1 MADNTQKIQDDAC
14 SRTGKKLS
22 TGSRFCLEKTNKRRH
37 DSFRKI
43 RSRLREE
50 GLQHIAEDLSFTSF
64 TTLDPDRF
72 FGGMRTP
79 SRPTP
84 DMYDYAT
91 RRPCCSSESV
101 EKIYQSSFVF
111 YIQAPRVTTY
121 NGECTR
127 KSPNGC
133 TRGHRS
139 TEVNVQRERVRKHT
153 RTGTNY
159 VRRPKTCERL
169 LRNLSVRF
177 VNKEQEGRQKRMLG
191 RYL

>member
-1 MADNTQKIQDDAC
+1 MLTHRKKVQCPQGPDLASTKPTRDD
-14 SRTGKKLS
+14 TKVI
-22 TGSRFCLEKTNKRRH
+22 H

-91 RRPCCSSESV
+91 RRRYITLLTPQKGPAASLSLWKRTISLHSC
-101 EKIYQSSFVF
+101 F
-111 YIQAPRVTTY
+111 IQAPRVTTY

-133 TRGHRS
+133 TSGHRS
-139 TEVNVQRERVRKHT
+139 TEMNVQRER
-153 RTGTNY
+153 GTQTHQD
-159 VRRPKTCERL
+159 RDK
-169 LRNLSVRF
+169 LRSEARDL
-177 VNKEQEGRQKRMLG
+177 
-191 RYL
+191 

>member
-1 MADNTQKIQDDAC
+1 MLTH
-14 SRTGKKLS
+14 RKKAQCPQSPDLAS
-22 TGSRFCLEKTNKRRH
+22 TKPTRDGTKVIH

-72 FGGMRTP
+72 FGGLRTP

-101 EKIYQSSFVF
+101 EKKYQSSFVF
-111 YIQAPRVTTY
+111 YTGPQSHY
-121 NGECTR
+121 
-127 KSPNGC
+127 
-133 TRGHRS
+133 
-139 TEVNVQRERVRKHT
+139 VQRRVHA
-153 RTGTNY
+153 
-159 VRRPKTCERL
+159 
-169 LRNLSVRF
+169 
-177 VNKEQEGRQKRMLG
+177 KEPE
-191 RYL
+191 